1 MEITLLDFLYGEW
14 GVTRDESL
22 LTVSLYRKED
32 NRLNAV
38 CIARLVAIE
47 QADTLTRQL
56 GTKATT
62 YCVHRCQFV
71 HHSS

>member
-1 MEITLLDFLYGEW
+1 MRFCRRNTTTYELH
-14 GVTRDESL
+14 RDESL

-47 QADTLTRQL
+47 PADTLTRQP
-56 GTKATT
+56 GTKAN
-62 YCVHRCQFV
+62 YI
-71 HHSS
+71 

>member
-1 MEITLLDFLYGEW
+1 MSF
-14 GVTRDESL
+14 TRDESL

-47 QADTLTRQL
+47 QADTLTRQP

-62 YCVHRCQFV
+62 YCVHRCPFV